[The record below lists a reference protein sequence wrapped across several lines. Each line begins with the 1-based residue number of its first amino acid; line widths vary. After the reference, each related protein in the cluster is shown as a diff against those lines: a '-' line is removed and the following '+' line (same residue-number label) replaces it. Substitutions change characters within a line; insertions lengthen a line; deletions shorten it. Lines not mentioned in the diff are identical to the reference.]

1 MLTANVHQVCTQLL
15 LTRFSDNNDTTKI
28 RPRFAAEAISID
40 AQISSENWCSQPAVV
55 RRKRF
60 RAVEN
65 WWEDICWRYYNRDT
79 IKQKS
84 AARPR
89 PWRSRARCVR
99 TVVTSLLKQF
109 RQLTPPCLSPESFFM
124 FSAAKCYPISVSSLS
139 IKYWEVETLHRHRA
153 SEWRHWRRS

>member
-65 WWEDICWRYYNRDT
+65 CMRRYLLAILQSRYDKAEVCSTPTPITKSSALRADSRDIFIET
-79 IKQKS
+79 ISS
-84 AARPR
+84 ADA
-89 PWRSRARCVR
+89 AV
-99 TVVTSLLKQF
+99 
-109 RQLTPPCLSPESFFM
+109 PESRELLYVLC
-124 FSAAKCYPISVSSLS
+124 AKCYPISVSSLS
-139 IKYWEVETLHRHRA
+139 IKY
-153 SEWRHWRRS
+153 